1 MRTALKS
8 IAAAITGLMS
18 LAMVCGC
25 HHIDDKRTPPAP
37 VWVAFQSLPV
47 WERYGVSGALDYK
60 EFIKPLGIPEPSF
73 FTAVSQTGFGGVLLV
88 CDINNT
94 PLAYDLSC
102 PVENRADIRIK
113 VDTETNDAYCPVCH
127 SRYEVFTNY
136 GTPVAGPAAER
147 GYGLTKYL
155 VGSGPNGEYRVITR

>member
-1 MRTALKS
+1 MNISVRTAAL
-8 IAAAITGLMS
+8 AAGLAVAVG
-18 LAMVCGC
+18 LCAC
-25 HHIDDKRTPPAP
+25 HHVDDKRTPPAP
-37 VWVAFQSLPV
+37 VWVPFATQPI
-47 WERYGVSGALDYK
+47 WELYGVSGALDYK

-73 FTAVSQTGFGGVLLV
+73 FSAVSQTGYGGVLLV

-102 PVENRADIRIK
+102 PVENRADVRIK
-113 VDTETNDAYCPVCH
+113 IDSETNQAYCPSCH

-155 VGSGPNGEYRVITR
+155 VGSGPNGEYRLITR

>member
-1 MRTALKS
+1 MRLNGTICAL
-8 IAAAITGLMS
+8 AAGLLLAVS
-18 LAMVCGC
+18 LPSC
-25 HHIDDKRTPPAP
+25 HHVDDKRTPPVP
-37 VWVAFQSLPV
+37 VWIAFPSQPV
-47 WERYGVSGALDYK
+47 WEFYGVSGALDYK

-73 FTAVSQTGFGGVLLV
+73 FTAMSQTGYGGVLLV

-102 PVENRADIRIK
+102 PVENSADVRVKI
-113 VDTETNDAYCPVCH
+113 DSETHEAYCPVCH

-155 VGSGPNGEYRVITR
+155 VGAGPNGEYRVITR

>member
-1 MRTALKS
+1 MKNSVRTAAL
-8 IAAAITGLMS
+8 AAG
-18 LAMVCGC
+18 LAMAVGFGAC
-25 HHIDDKRTPPAP
+25 HHVDDKRTPPAP
-37 VWVAFQSLPV
+37 VWVPFATQPI
-47 WERYGVSGALDYK
+47 WELYGVSGALDYK
-60 EFIKPLGIPEPSF
+60 EFIKPLGIPEPAF
-73 FTAVSQTGFGGVLLV
+73 FSAVSQTGYGGVLLV

-102 PVENRADIRIK
+102 PVENRADVRIK
-113 VDTETNDAYCPVCH
+113 IDSETNQAYCPSCH

-155 VGSGPNGEYRVITR
+155 VGSGPNGEYRLITR